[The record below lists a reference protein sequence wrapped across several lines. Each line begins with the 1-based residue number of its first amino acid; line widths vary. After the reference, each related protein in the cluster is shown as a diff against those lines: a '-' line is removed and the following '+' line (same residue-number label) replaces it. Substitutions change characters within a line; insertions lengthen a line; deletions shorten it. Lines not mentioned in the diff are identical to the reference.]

1 MSDTLMSLQRRKQSA
16 ADLASVVRTMKAM
29 ATANIGQYE
38 IAVQSLQEY
47 YRTILLGIHVCFKRK
62 NILLISD
69 EGNGHDRTTVVVI
82 FGSDQGMVG
91 RFNET
96 IITFAQQTIKNLP
109 GQVETWAVGQRAHSL
124 FEDLGLPPTQRFDV
138 PNAVSAI
145 TPLVNQILTKS
156 EEYRQKRRF
165 HSFYI
170 FHNNPLT
177 DKGYQPE
184 SRQLFPPDEKWNQEI
199 TKMSWPSKNL
209 PQVTGRTEGT
219 LRSLIREYLFVSVYK
234 ACAESLVTENISRLE
249 AMQRAEKN
257 IEAMLDEL
265 GLVYNRL
272 RQSTID
278 DELFDIISGFEAL
291 KGGF

>member
-1 MSDTLMSLQRRKQSA
+1 
-16 ADLASVVRTMKAM
+16 MKAM

-109 GQVETWAVGQRAHSL
+109 GQVETWAVGQRA
-124 FEDLGLPPTQRFDV
+124 
-138 PNAVSAI
+138 
-145 TPLVNQILTKS
+145 
-156 EEYRQKRRF
+156 